1 VVGAGGWVWGEEL
14 VFNRGTVSVMQD
26 KSQQPVATDT
36 VSDTKPFIKN
46 IGLITSVP
54 ATVRKTKV
62 SLNVAI
68 EERPV

>member
-1 VVGAGGWVWGEEL
+1 
-14 VFNRGTVSVMQD
+14 MQD